1 VQWVQS
7 EEGFLPRKKKIQAGR
22 ERWLNQFD
30 WSIDPQTSKEIISL
44 LSFALALVYILGVFG
59 GAGRVG
65 EQVIML
71 ANTLF
76 GIGSFL
82 VPIAFIGIGLGFGRA
97 REIHIK
103 GPALI
108 GFVLLFVFVPALF
121 FSNGGS
127 IGVAV
132 STFFSNLLGTLAAFF
147 ALAALMLACALLSTN
162 ISLKQFKVWLFGE
175 QKEEETQED
184 AQVTKVSVFQNV
196 RNKLASRQ
204 AAAPTNSVA
213 VATHSPTPIARSI
226 DGNWLFPPLDLLPLS
241 SVKATPGN
249 ITKNVET
256 IQKTLKDFGVNV
268 AMGDVHIGPTVTQ
281 YTFKPSEGVK
291 LTTITARANDLA
303 LALAAHPIRI
313 EAPIPGKA
321 AVGVEVPNKTAA
333 IVTLREILESESYRG
348 IRSNLKIALG
358 RDVAGVAFS
367 ADLKKMPH
375 LLIAGA
381 TGSGKSVAINSIIM
395 ALLYQNS
402 PADLRIILID
412 PKRVEFT
419 MYNGIPHLLTGVVTE
434 VDKTIN
440 TLRWAVAEMERRYKV
455 FASSHKR
462 NVDEYN
468 AEPSE
473 GHMPYLVVII
483 DELADLMAQ
492 AANEAEAAIVRLAQM
507 ARATGIHLIV
517 ATQRPSVDVI
527 TGLIKA
533 NIPTRV
539 AFAVASQVDSRTI
552 IDQAGADKLLGN
564 GDMLYLSS
572 ELGKPKR
579 VQGVLIGEKEIKAV
593 TDFLKKQATA
603 HYEDTIQEYHP
614 AGSGRQSA
622 DGVVDDDLYNDAKE
636 VVVAA
641 GKGSA
646 SLLQRRLRVGY
657 ARAARLLDL
666 LEQEGIIGPPE
677 GSKPRDVLMT
687 PDMLSSHNPLTPVS
701 GGMQAPSYFQPF
713 NNTNNADAPSLRDT
727 VASETPDDA
736 SEGTYVY
743 NTDKG
748 KVDEVPVEGDDDL

>member
-1 VQWVQS
+1 M
-7 EEGFLPRKKKIQAGR
+7 
-22 ERWLNQFD
+22 
-30 WSIDPQTSKEIISL
+30 
-44 LSFALALVYILGVFG
+44 
-59 GAGRVG
+59 G
-65 EQVIML
+65 EQVITL
-71 ANTLF
+71 CNTLF

-82 VPIAFIGIGLGFGRA
+82 VPIAFIGIGVSFWRA

-103 GPALI
+103 GPTLV

-127 IGVAV
+127 IGIAV
-132 STFFSNLLGTLAAFF
+132 STFFSNLLGTLAAF
-147 ALAALMLACALLSTN
+147 LTMAALMLACALLSTN

-175 QKEEETQED
+175 ATEDTQEEIQ
-184 AQVTKVSVFQNV
+184 ATKVSVFQNV

-204 AAAPTNSVA
+204 TSAPASSVA

-303 LALAAHPIRI
+303 LALAAHPIRV

-333 IVTLREILESESYRG
+333 IVTLREILESESYRD

-358 RDVAGVAFS
+358 RDVAGMAFS

-395 ALLYQNS
+395 ALVYQNS

-455 FASSHKR
+455 FAGNHKR

-468 AEPSE
+468 ADPSE

-603 HYEDTIQEYHP
+603 HYEDTIQDYHP
-614 AGSGRQSA
+614 IGAGRQSA
-622 DGVVDDDLYNDAKE
+622 DGVVDDDLYSEAKE

-687 PDMLSSHNPLTPVS
+687 PDMLGSSAPAQAPT
-701 GGMQAPSYFQPF
+701 GGMQAPAYFQPF
-713 NNTNNADAPSLRDT
+713 NQVNHTTDHEVAPPRDVPQAD
-727 VASETPDDA
+727 SE
-736 SEGTYVY
+736 SNETYVY
-743 NTDKG
+743 NTEKG
-748 KVDEVPVEGDDDL
+748 KVDDTHDTQQEDL

>member
-1 VQWVQS
+1 MKR
-7 EEGFLPRKKKIQAGR
+7 GGLLPRKKKIQAGR

-30 WSIDPQTSKEIISL
+30 WSVEPQTSKEIISL
-44 LSFALALVYILGVFG
+44 LSFAFALVYILGIFG

-71 ANTLF
+71 TNTLF

-82 VPIAFIGIGLGFGRA
+82 VPIAFIGIGVSFWRA
-97 REIHIK
+97 REIHVK
-103 GPALI
+103 GPALV

-121 FSNGGS
+121 FGNGGS
-127 IGVAV
+127 IGLAV
-132 STFFSNLLGTLAAFF
+132 STFFSNLLGTLAAFL

-162 ISLKQFKVWLFGE
+162 ISLKQFKVWLLGE
-175 QKEEETQED
+175 AKEETQEEP
-184 AQVTKVSVFQNV
+184 QITKVSVFQNV

-204 AAAPTNSVA
+204 TAPPQNSVP
-213 VATHSPTPIARSI
+213 VAPHAPPIARSI

-241 SVKATPGN
+241 TVKATPGN

-291 LTTITARANDLA
+291 LTNITARANDLA

-358 RDVAGVAFS
+358 RDVAGMAFA

-381 TGSGKSVAINSIIM
+381 TGAGKSVAINSIIM

-455 FASSHKR
+455 FASNHKR

-468 AEPSE
+468 ADPSE

-579 VQGVLIGEKEIKAV
+579 VQGVLVGEKEIKAV

-603 HYEDTIQEYHP
+603 HYEDTIQDYHP
-614 AGSGRQSA
+614 AGAGRQSG
-622 DGVVDDDLYNDAKE
+622 DGVVDDDLYSEAKE

-687 PDMLSSHNPLTPVS
+687 PDMLGSGTPTPVS

-713 NNTNNADAPSLRDT
+713 NNADRA
-727 VASETPDDA
+727 ETPAPRDIAVGEMSDNED
-736 SEGTYVY
+736 STYVY

-748 KVDEVPVEGDDDL
+748 KVDEVPIEGDDEL